1 MGATL
6 TRSDAIVQ
14 VRIPG
19 VAGILLFETR
29 SGGTL
34 SRTTNKRA
42 RAGSGYRT
50 GGRSGPATIED
61 IVVTRQ
67 HDPDVDSALAA
78 YLETR
83 QGKLEGCEVI
93 EPELDVNRKPRTDIR
108 PKRWPS
114 CRLELVNTFEPDSDS
129 DELGMLS
136 LTLSC
141 QEPMRR

>member
-19 VAGILLFETR
+19 VAGLLLFETR
-29 SGGTL
+29 TGGGLTK
-34 SRTTNKRA
+34 TTNKRA
-42 RAGSGYRT
+42 RAGSQYRT
-50 GGRSGPATIED
+50 AGRSGPGTIEN

-67 HDPDVDSALAA
+67 HDPDTDSALARF
-78 YLETR
+78 LESR
-83 QGKLEGCEVI
+83 QGRIEGCEVI
-93 EPELDVNRKPRTDIR
+93 EPELGTDKKPRSDIP

-114 CRLELVNTFEPDSDS
+114 CRFELVNTFEPDSDS
-129 DELGMLS
+129 DELAMLS
-136 LTLSC
+136 LEFSC